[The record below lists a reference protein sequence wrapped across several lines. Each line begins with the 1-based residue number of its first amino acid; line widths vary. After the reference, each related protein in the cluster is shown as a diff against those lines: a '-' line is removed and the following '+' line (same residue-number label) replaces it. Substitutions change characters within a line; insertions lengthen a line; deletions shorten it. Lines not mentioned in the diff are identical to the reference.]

1 MINFLQS
8 DPGISWPV
16 TESRINYNAVTIL
29 NPIRP
34 RSTPNLHCNAA
45 KGSPKKR
52 DEAAANYWH
61 VVRNNMP
68 AARKWVV
75 DMEDNGELKGRLS
88 EVLKVAYRM
97 TTPDVGD

>member
-1 MINFLQS
+1 MNLVQS
-8 DPGISWPV
+8 NPGISWPV

-29 NPIRP
+29 NPIRL
-34 RSTPNLHCNAA
+34 RSTRNLHCNAA
-45 KGSPKKR
+45 KGSSKKR

-61 VVRNNMP
+61 VVRNIMP

-75 DMEDNGELKGRLS
+75 DMEEIGELKGRLS
-88 EVLKVAYRM
+88 EVLKAAYRM